1 MNASRKPRPSAS
13 LTYYIWE
20 GVLVGT
26 AKGVFIHTFA
36 ACGGGGG
43 STEHPAPNANNPYQ
57 QGLKTV
63 EGSRFVKH
71 VHGGPLPMGP
81 YAIARPAHHPKLK
94 LSARLTPTG
103 GQPMFGRDGLL
114 IHGPGP
120 HGSDGCIV
128 VESRKALVTL
138 MNALKASDGGT
149 LHVEEA
155 MYGERFA

>member
-1 MNASRKPRPSAS
+1 MGAS

-26 AKGVFIHTFA
+26 ANSVFIHTFA

-43 STEHPAPNANNPYQ
+43 STRNPAPQANNPYQ
-57 QGLKTV
+57 QGLKMAGAA
-63 EGSRFVKH
+63 GSAKH
-71 VHGGPLPMGP
+71 VHGGPIPMGS
-81 YAIARPAHHPKLK
+81 YSIAKPAQHPTLK

-103 GQPMFGRDGLL
+103 GQPMFGRDGFL

-128 VESRKALVTL
+128 LEDRKQLKAL
-138 MNALKASDGGT
+138 MDALKASGGGT
-149 LHVEEA
+149 LYVEEA
-155 MYGERFA
+155 MYGARFA